1 MAPEIHHLMAHL
13 DASWPLIFFRPH
25 LKMMGR
31 VPGCN
36 IALSQNVEAQAKLLP
51 TSSIDTPFDQNIAC
65 LCITKSVSHEENYP
79 S

>member
-36 IALSQNVEAQAKLLP
+36 VALSQNVEAQAKLLP
-51 TSSIDTPFDQNIAC
+51 TSSIDTPFDQKRRLPVYYKIC
-65 LCITKSVSHEENYP
+65 LA
-79 S
+79 